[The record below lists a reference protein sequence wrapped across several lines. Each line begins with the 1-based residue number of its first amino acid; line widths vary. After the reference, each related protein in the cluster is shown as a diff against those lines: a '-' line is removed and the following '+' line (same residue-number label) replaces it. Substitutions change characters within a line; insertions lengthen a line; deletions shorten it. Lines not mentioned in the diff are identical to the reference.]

1 MALDVYVGPLAVY
14 CCGQWENIGQAW
26 ARERGF
32 QHHQIRLRDESDAVR
47 DPEIVRRMVVD
58 WRQGLSDALGRNL
71 PSRLDWDE
79 QTEDYMTARPGFEGL
94 GALILW
100 ASYAEH
106 PDLARPEHYADFAED
121 PAYRRSAPNDAQS
134 HFPAIIRETEFWL
147 LADFEFTFKASGPN
161 GDAVM
166 FSSAFGLL
174 RQLRQLNEM
183 TWQADQ
189 LTLQSWNVDWPGDSA
204 PLEALAQYAFSDML
218 AIASYAC
225 AKGMPIK
232 LDY

>member
-1 MALDVYVGPLAVY
+1 MALDVYAGPLTVY
-14 CCGQWENIGQAW
+14 YSGQWENIGQAE
-26 ARERGF
+26 ARKRGF
-32 QHHQIRLRDESDAVR
+32 EYHQIRLRDESDAVG
-47 DPEIVRRMVVD
+47 DPETVRRMVVD
-58 WRQGLSDALGRNL
+58 WRQGLSNALGDNL

-79 QTEDYMTARPGFEGL
+79 QTEDYMTARPDFEGL

-106 PDLARPEHYADFAED
+106 PDLPRPEQYVDFAED
-121 PAYRRSAPNDAQS
+121 PAYGRSAPNDAQS

-147 LADFEFTFKASGPN
+147 PADFEFTFKAPGPN

-166 FSSAFGLL
+166 FSSAYGLF
-174 RQLRQLNEM
+174 RQLRKLNEM

-189 LTLQSWNVDWPGDSA
+189 QTIQAWSVDWPGASA
-204 PLEALAQYAFSDML
+204 SLEALAKYAFSDMV
-218 AIASYAC
+218 AVASYAC
-225 AKGMPIK
+225 TKRMPIK